1 VVPPRGKTAYT
12 GGESTNTSPTMYVSQ
27 EPLTTRS
34 YVNGSSLISLEE
46 EDWEDMRKLKFPCE
60 DEAPKA
66 TKLMRE
72 EGAGPN
78 PALSPRSNY
87 TPQKAS

>member
-1 VVPPRGKTAYT
+1 
-12 GGESTNTSPTMYVSQ
+12 MHVSQ

-46 EDWEDMRKLKFPCE
+46 EDWEDMRKLKFPC
-60 DEAPKA
+60 DDGAPKT
-66 TKLMRE
+66 TKLVRE
-72 EGAGPN
+72 EGAGPH